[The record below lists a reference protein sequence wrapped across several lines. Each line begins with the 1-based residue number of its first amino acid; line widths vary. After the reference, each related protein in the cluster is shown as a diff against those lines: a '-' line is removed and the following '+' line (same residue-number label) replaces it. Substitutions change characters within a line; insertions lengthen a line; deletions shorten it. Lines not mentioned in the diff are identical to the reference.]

1 MIYLTF
7 NLVGTNSDLLASS
20 RLSSIPHNGI
30 LVVQAQANLGNAS
43 NRYNITI
50 QMPGGDVPVDSQQVS
65 AGQEG
70 DALGGQLDDRYL
82 DMWSFPAGQGGHFTI
97 GMTETGTAIAMV
109 RVVLRP

>member
-7 NLVGTNSDLLASS
+7 NLAATNSDLLNNT
-20 RLSSIPHNGI
+20 RLSSIPGPGV
-30 LVVQAQANLGNAS
+30 LVIQAQANLGNAT

-50 QMPGGDVPVDSQQVS
+50 QLPGGDVPVDSQQVS

-70 DALGGQLDDRYL
+70 DALGGQLDNRYL
-82 DMWSFPAGQGGHFTI
+82 DMWSFPATQGGHFTI
-97 GMTETGTAIAMV
+97 SMTETGTAIAMV